1 MNYVLVSASIV
12 LPNTLPLQAIVNY
25 CKLLFFPMRVHCK
38 VLSTVA
44 SHFLVSDSIVLGCA
58 GLSQISTA
66 FSADLDEIQEVRNIF
81 AVKAK
86 IFQVKDATKNI
97 V

>member
-12 LPNTLPLQAIVNY
+12 LPNTLPLQVIAD
-25 CKLLFFPMRVHCK
+25 
-38 VLSTVA
+38 TVV
-44 SHFLVSDSIVLGCA
+44 SHFLVSDSIVLGDA

>member
-1 MNYVLVSASIV
+1 MFRFLCEGGVNYVLVSASIV
-12 LPNTLPLQAIVNY
+12 LPNTLPLQAIVD
-25 CKLLFFPMRVHCK
+25 
-38 VLSTVA
+38 TVA
-44 SHFLVSDSIVLGCA
+44 RHFLVSDSIVLGDA

>member
-12 LPNTLPLQAIVNY
+12 LPNARPLQAIVD
-25 CKLLFFPMRVHCK
+25 
-38 VLSTVA
+38 TVA
-44 SHFLVSDSIVLGCA
+44 SHFLVSDSIVLGDA

-66 FSADLDEIQEVRNIF
+66 FSADLDEIQEVRTIF

-86 IFQVKDATKNI
+86 IFQVKDATKYI

>member
-12 LPNTLPLQAIVNY
+12 LPNTLPLQAIVD
-25 CKLLFFPMRVHCK
+25 
-38 VLSTVA
+38 TVA
-44 SHFLVSDSIVLGCA
+44 SHFLVSDSIVLGGA

-81 AVKAK
+81 AVKAN
-86 IFQVKDATKNI
+86 IFQVKNA
-97 V
+97 

>member
-12 LPNTLPLQAIVNY
+12 LPNTLPLQAIVD
-25 CKLLFFPMRVHCK
+25 
-38 VLSTVA
+38 TVA

-86 IFQVKDATKNI
+86 IFQVKDATKCI